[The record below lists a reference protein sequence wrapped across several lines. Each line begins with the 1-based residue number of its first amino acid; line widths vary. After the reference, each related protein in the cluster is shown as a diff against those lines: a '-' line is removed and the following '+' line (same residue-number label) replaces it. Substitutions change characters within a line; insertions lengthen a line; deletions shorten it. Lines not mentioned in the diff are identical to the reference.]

1 MLGATMRTKA
11 GSERVGQHGTRHR
24 VSRPFPASRTCA
36 ALLLACFFLVAG
48 VIAPSSAS
56 ADTGN
61 PSSEGYLLVQQALG
75 HLVHD
80 PGNLGPVLEKV
91 DAALAAPDQD
101 GVSLAE
107 LEQAKAALQ
116 NGSTAQG
123 RALLQES
130 ITVAL
135 STLKPAT
142 GDQTGTTVVL
152 EPLPPR
158 GGLTGADWG
167 VLALSILALLTG
179 LLLAY
184 VFRPHEDVRELRL
197 LLAWKHRRQNLP
209 AKHELSRRRDR

>member
-1 MLGATMRTKA
+1 MRTKP
-11 GSERVGQHGTRHR
+11 GSGRSGQHETRHP
-24 VSRPFPASRTCA
+24 VSRPLRRTCA
-36 ALLLACFFLVAG
+36 AVLLACLCLAGG
-48 VIAPSSAS
+48 VISAPLAS
-56 ADTGN
+56 AHEGD
-61 PSSEGYLLVQQALG
+61 PSSEAYLLVQQALG

-80 PGNLGPVLEKV
+80 PGNLGPALEKI

-101 GVSLAE
+101 GVSLAD

-116 NGSTAQG
+116 AGDSARG
-123 RALLQES
+123 RALLQDS

-142 GDQTGTTVVL
+142 GGETGTRVVL
-152 EPLPPR
+152 DPLPPR

-167 VLALSILALLTG
+167 FLTVSMLAILTG

-184 VFRPHEDVRELRL
+184 VFRPHKNVRELRL

-209 AKHELSRRRDR
+209 PKHERSRRKEQ

>member
-1 MLGATMRTKA
+1 MRTKP
-11 GSERVGQHGTRHR
+11 GPGNSDRRDTGHPVPWPRC
-24 VSRPFPASRTCA
+24 PSRTCA
-36 ALLLACFFLVAG
+36 AVLLACLFLAG
-48 VIAPSSAS
+48 GVGSAASAS
-56 ADTGN
+56 ADEGK

-80 PGNLGPVLEKV
+80 QADFAPALEKI

-101 GVSLAE
+101 GVSRAA
-107 LEQAKAALQ
+107 LEQARAALQ
-116 NGSTAQG
+116 AGNSTRG

-152 EPLPPR
+152 DPLPPP

-167 VLALSILALLTG
+167 FLTVSMLAILTG
-179 LLLAY
+179 SVLAY
-184 VFRPHEDVRELRL
+184 VFRPHENVRELRS
-197 LLAWKHRRQNLP
+197 LLAWKHRRQDLP
-209 AKHELSRRRDR
+209 PKHERSRRKEQ